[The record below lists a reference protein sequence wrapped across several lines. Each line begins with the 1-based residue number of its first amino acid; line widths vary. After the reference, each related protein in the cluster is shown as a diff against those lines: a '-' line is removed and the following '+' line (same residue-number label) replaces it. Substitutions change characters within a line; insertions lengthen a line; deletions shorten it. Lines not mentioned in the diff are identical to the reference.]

1 MEEGNTFCGCN
12 TVRFPPGLR
21 VTSGQLDDSQDI
33 LDVSVAADRSMVGE
47 DEDTEE
53 EQEERQYSPL
63 PPKSP
68 GKFTSM
74 LTPGRGLLLKIR
86 RVAKPQDSR
95 RAVEE
100 SEDSMG
106 AGSREEG
113 GKGVPL
119 VLPRLSR

>member
-1 MEEGNTFCGCN
+1 M
-12 TVRFPPGLR
+12 
-21 VTSGQLDDSQDI
+21 TSGQLDDSQDI

-47 DEDTEE
+47 DSEE
-53 EQEERQYSPL
+53 EERRYSPL

-95 RAVEE
+95 RAAEE
-100 SEDSMG
+100 AQDG
-106 AGSREEG
+106 REEG